1 MIDSFCFADSE
12 WMHRTDTAAVG
23 CLGERMKRKRVPL
36 ALLQMFASLKITGGQ
51 GKVKKKLFCGN
62 TVEVLQFLS
71 VSGEQ
76 LHKHALLCSD
86 AKRHSC
92 PYFFMKSGIAA
103 PPLAHTEDLLA
114 WLCTTLRLP
123 SLVYST
129 NTSAFHA

>member
-71 VSGEQ
+71 TLANSYINMPCC
-76 LHKHALLCSD
+76 AL
-86 AKRHSC
+86 
-92 PYFFMKSGIAA
+92 MQ
-103 PPLAHTEDLLA
+103 
-114 WLCTTLRLP
+114 
-123 SLVYST
+123 
-129 NTSAFHA
+129 SATPVHIFS